1 MSVDITKYVGGGL
14 TVVAVGTAAAVTIW
28 ALNTPLGKALMGLL
42 NAAEAALGG
51 LLDSPLGQLAMAL
64 VALGVG
70 GAVLFAVASFLKDRN
85 IKRQGMEAV
94 NERDLAN
101 GRSPRYTEKEFDT
114 LDTRKKTGS
123 ETLDG
128 AVTAGAVA
136 KQANTLSEAHRARL
150 AELETRMDAARAN
163 LDAALA
169 KKGSI
174 DVDELAD
181 NIREFENVDAL
192 RYETRK
198 SILAEVVSTA

>member
-14 TVVAVGTAAAVTIW
+14 TVAAIGVGAGITIW
-28 ALNTPLGKALMGLL
+28 ALNTPLAKALMGLL

-85 IKRQGMEAV
+85 TRRQGMETV
-94 NERDLAN
+94 NERDLAD
-101 GRSPRYTEKEFDT
+101 GRSPRYTDRDFDTINTRKETGSDT
-114 LDTRKKTGS
+114 LDA
-123 ETLDG
+123 

-136 KQANTLSEAHRARL
+136 KQVNKLSEMNRAKL
-150 AELETRMDAARAN
+150 AEVELRMDVARAN
-163 LDAALA
+163 LDAMLV
-169 KKGSI
+169 KKGSV

-181 NIREFENVDAL
+181 GIREFEAVDAL

-198 SILAEVVSTA
+198 SVLGEIAAAA